1 MLVKLDKEDFVISVE
16 REIMPTQTQICKGP
30 IHRKRGSG
38 TPLPLS
44 AFSVN
49 KYHPDQLT
57 KTCTDCLKLSG
68 RRPMESTKVE
78 LRKIQAIESLR
89 TTASEISAGLDGGMQ
104 YKWRVV
110 HLNPVESIVYAK
122 NYIDAGSQVQGPI
135 ISVER
140 LD

>member
-1 MLVKLDKEDFVISVE
+1 
-16 REIMPTQTQICKGP
+16 
-30 IHRKRGSG
+30 
-38 TPLPLS
+38 
-44 AFSVN
+44 
-49 KYHPDQLT
+49 
-57 KTCTDCLKLSG
+57 
-68 RRPMESTKVE
+68 MESTKVE